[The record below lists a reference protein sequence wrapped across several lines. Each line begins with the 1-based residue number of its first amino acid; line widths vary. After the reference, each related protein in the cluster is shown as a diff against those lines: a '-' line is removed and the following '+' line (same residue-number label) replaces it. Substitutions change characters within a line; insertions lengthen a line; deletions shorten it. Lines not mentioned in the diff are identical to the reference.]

1 MFTNKL
7 VGAFGT
13 VVIWCRLFTRLID
26 GHIHLDMGGIRMN
39 SFKSYCFVIGCILVS
54 LCSHAWAAA
63 LPFGQTQTGTIGSA
77 AQSNSYTFS
86 ANANDVVDFTI
97 VPTSGNLS
105 PKIQL
110 YNSSG
115 TLVNSATTPYYCGNG
130 SNVELNTV
138 LLAAAGTYTVLVG
151 DCGDTNTGNY
161 VIYAQRTNNPAGAT
175 ALLFGQTQNG
185 TIGSAA
191 QRDSYTFSAT
201 ANDVVDFTAV
211 PTSGNLSP
219 KIRVYNP
226 AGTQVGSATTPYY
239 CGNGSG
245 VELNTVQLK
254 ATGTYTVL
262 VGDCGDTNT
271 GNYVIYA
278 QRTNN
283 PAGATALLFGQT
295 QNGTIGS
302 AAQNNSY
309 TFSASANDVLNFTMA
324 PTSGT
329 LSPRIRL
336 YSPAAALLGSAT
348 TPYYC
353 GNGSAVELNGVKLPA
368 TGTYTVLVGDCG
380 DTNTGNYNLSSQCFG
395 LCAASALLPQTITFE
410 ALSDQVMGTAPFA
423 LNATASSGLPV
434 TFASNATP
442 VCTVSGVT
450 VTLVAVGTCSITAS
464 QPGNSTYATATPV
477 TQTFAIGQTGA
488 GTAPKSIVLLER
500 NSADDTVNYF
510 QKLLT
515 SSGLPFTAL
524 TASQVNAASV
534 ANAVIIAGFSSEPTE
549 FKNVAGVIAAAVGNG
564 SWMIAEASGAYLPA
578 YAGIGSI
585 TTSGY
590 YPVVTDHNYFVKPIT
605 ASPIF
610 NNVPTWDPPN
620 APDLAQQL
628 CAYLEQTGT
637 FTSVAL
643 TSVGQTINFW
653 DLSVTSGWPHQATSS
668 SYCQS
673 WGGCTSQRS
682 VYQGGPQVISH
693 GAGEIMTGWNSLGV
707 VAGVVQYGPVSDAV
721 YKNFITWASPPVA
734 NCSYSLAPATQVF
747 PSAAGTGTVGVLTA
761 TGCPW
766 TASTTSPFLSIASG
780 SSGTGPGVV
789 QFSATANTG
798 PAARAGT
805 LTIAGQTATVNQAGT
820 APLLLL
826 SPTSIAVQWRQQ
838 GPLPTAIPL
847 SVFTAASSLSF
858 TAAASSTGNWLAVS
872 PTSGGAPATIIVTV
886 NPSSLQ
892 PGTYQGAVTVTAPT
906 ANPSSQS
913 FSVSLTVVASGSPAL
928 SVGTT
933 SLSYSFAQGAQQVRH
948 QRIPIGNSGGG
959 TLSYNASA
967 STNSGGNWLSVTQ
980 DGAGATLS
988 TPDLLTV
995 NIDPSSL
1002 GLGTYTGLITISA
1015 DTTQTIPVTVTVSAV
1030 QQTILLS
1037 QTGLTFTA
1045 VANGGIVPP
1054 QTFGILNSGSGS
1066 MDWSVSSSTV
1076 TGGNSWL
1083 SITPAS
1089 GTTDASSVT
1098 VPLVTV
1104 SVNPASLAPG
1114 QYSGLIQVASAA
1126 ADNTPQF
1133 VSVILDVLPAGSNP
1147 GPLVLPSGLIFTEA
1161 AGGTAAGSQKITL
1174 SNLTGSPLTFA
1185 TGKLTNDGAN
1195 WFTVTPATGTA
1206 TSTQATTLT
1215 VSVSSA
1221 GLSPAIR
1228 QGVLTLLF
1236 QDGSVRTV
1244 NILYLLASG
1253 GVSSQSA
1260 GVSHP
1265 LATSGSCAPTKLL
1278 PLVTSLGSQFTVPAG
1293 WPNTL
1298 ATQVVD
1304 DCGNPHV
1311 SGTVIATFSNG
1322 DPPLPLTSLK
1332 NGNWTGTWQVRNASA
1347 SVMAITVD
1355 ADNPSLNIAG
1365 AISVSGGLQSSAN
1378 APVMAA
1384 GGVLNSASF
1393 SPSAPLSPGTM
1404 ISIFGSNLA
1413 NGTSSASTLP
1423 LGTQLSGT
1431 LVTIGGKAAPL
1442 LYAGQGQINAII
1454 PYGLP
1459 VNTKTQVI
1467 VQRGNAYT
1475 SPEPITLS
1483 AADPGIFTKSASGTG
1498 QGIVI
1503 RPDGQYAAPGTPA
1516 QAGDEIVIYAVGL
1529 GETTP
1534 QATAGMAATSSPLQR
1549 VAGAVSLTIG
1559 GQPVRV
1565 DFAGLVPGFAELY
1578 QINAAVPAGVSGDSV
1593 SVVLMVAGQPSPPVT
1608 MAVQ

>member
-1 MFTNKL
+1 
-7 VGAFGT
+7 
-13 VVIWCRLFTRLID
+13 
-26 GHIHLDMGGIRMN
+26 MN
-39 SFKSYCFVIGCILVS
+39 SLKSYCFVIGCILVS

-86 ANANDVVDFTI
+86 ANANDVVDFTV

-105 PKIQL
+105 PKIRL

-161 VIYAQRTNNPAGAT
+161 ALYAQLTNNPTGAA
-175 ALLFGQTQNG
+175 ALAFGQTQTG
-185 TIGSAA
+185 TISSAA
-191 QRDSYTFSAT
+191 QSNSYTFSAN
-201 ANDVVDFTAV
+201 ANDVVDFTVV

-219 KIRVYNP
+219 RIRVYNP

-239 CGNGSG
+239 CGNGSN

-309 TFSASANDVLNFTMA
+309 TFSANANDVLNFTMA

-353 GNGSAVELNGVKLPA
+353 GNGSAVELNGVKLSA

-395 LCAASALLPQTITFE
+395 VCAVSTLLPQTITFG
-410 ALSDQVMGTAPFA
+410 APSNQVMGTVPFA
-423 LNATASSGLPV
+423 LSATASSGLPV
-434 TFASNATP
+434 TFTSNTTS

-464 QPGNSTYATATPV
+464 QPGNSTYAAATPV
-477 TQTFAIGQTGA
+477 TQTFAVGPITGGWTDDFESYALGSFPGNWTNSGNNAVSVVNTYRVSGNQSLQMYGDLGGCWAALAHRAIVLTPPFTVQVSVRNGNESTSGCHPGRASLQLNTGPSWTTPAVELFAFDKTGA
-488 GTAPKSIVLLER
+488 LNTASTGGQLLASLPLLQWNTVSVGYEFIDTSTVRLTYSINGQPGIVVTRPAASQEGSMTWLGLTAEEGTVWFDDVKVTPGVTAP
-500 NSADDTVNYF
+500 
-510 QKLLT
+510 
-515 SSGLPFTAL
+515 
-524 TASQVNAASV
+524 SV
-534 ANAVIIAGFSSEPTE
+534 
-549 FKNVAGVIAAAVGNG
+549 
-564 SWMIAEASGAYLPA
+564 
-578 YAGIGSI
+578 
-585 TTSGY
+585 
-590 YPVVTDHNYFVKPIT
+590 
-605 ASPIF
+605 
-610 NNVPTWDPPN
+610 PP
-620 APDLAQQL
+620 P
-628 CAYLEQTGT
+628 
-637 FTSVAL
+637 
-643 TSVGQTINFW
+643 
-653 DLSVTSGWPHQATSS
+653 
-668 SYCQS
+668 
-673 WGGCTSQRS
+673 
-682 VYQGGPQVISH
+682 
-693 GAGEIMTGWNSLGV
+693 
-707 VAGVVQYGPVSDAV
+707 
-721 YKNFITWASPPVA
+721 A
-734 NCSYSLAPATQVF
+734 NCTYSLAPATQVF
-747 PSAAGTGTVGVLTA
+747 PAAAGTGTVGILTSA
-761 TGCPW
+761 GCPW
-766 TASTTSPFLSIASG
+766 TASTTSSFLTIASG
-780 SSGTGPGVV
+780 FSGTGPGVV
-789 QFSATANTG
+789 QFSATANAS

-858 TAAASSTGNWLAVS
+858 TAAASSTGSWLAVS
-872 PTSGGAPATIIVTV
+872 PASGGAPATIVVTV

-892 PGTYQGAVTVTAPT
+892 PGTYQGTVTVTAPT

-913 FSVSLTVVASGSPAL
+913 FSVSLTVVASGSPAVSL
-928 SVGTT
+928 TTT
-933 SLSYSFAQGAQQVRH
+933 SLSYSFAQGSQQARH

-959 TLSYNASA
+959 TLSYIASA
-967 STNSGGNWLSVTQ
+967 STNSGGNWMSLTQ

-1002 GLGTYTGLITISA
+1002 GVGTYTGLIAITA

-1076 TGGNSWL
+1076 TGGNNWL
-1083 SITPAS
+1083 SVTPNS
-1089 GTTDASSVT
+1089 GTTDAGSLT

-1114 QYSGLIQVASAA
+1114 QYSGQIQITSQAA
-1126 ADNTPQF
+1126 NNTPEF
-1133 VSVILDVLPAGSNP
+1133 VSVILNVLPAGSNP

-1161 AGGTAAGSQKITL
+1161 VGGTAAGSQKITL

-1185 TGKLTNDGAN
+1185 SGKLTNDGVN
-1195 WFTVTPATGTA
+1195 WFSVTPATGTA

-1244 NILYLLASG
+1244 NILYLLAAG
-1253 GVSSQSA
+1253 GVSSGSA
-1260 GVSHP
+1260 DISRP
-1265 LATSGSCAPTKLL
+1265 WATSGTCTPTKLL

-1298 ATQVVD
+1298 AAQVVD

-1311 SGTVIATFSNG
+1311 GGTVIATFSNG
-1322 DPPLPLTSLK
+1322 DPPLPLISLK

-1347 SVMAITVD
+1347 PVIAVTVN

-1365 AISVSGGLQSSAN
+1365 AISLSGGLQNSAN
-1378 APVMAA
+1378 APVVRAPGVVNAA
-1384 GGVLNSASF
+1384 SY
-1393 SPSAPLSPGTM
+1393 SPSAPLSPGT
-1404 ISIFGSNLA
+1404 IIAIFGSNLA
-1413 NGTSSASTLP
+1413 NGTASASTLP
-1423 LGTQLSGT
+1423 LPSELSGT

-1442 LYAGQGQINAII
+1442 LYAGPGQINAVI

-1459 VNTKTQVI
+1459 VNTNTQVI
-1467 VQRGNAYT
+1467 VQQGNAYT

-1483 AADPGIFTKSASGTG
+1483 AADPGVLTKSANGTG
-1498 QGIVI
+1498 QGIII

-1516 QAGDEIVIYAVGL
+1516 QVGDEVVIYAVGL

-1534 QATAGMAATSSPLQR
+1534 QATAGQAASGSPLQR
-1549 VAGAVSLTIG
+1549 VAGVSLTIG
-1559 GQPVRV
+1559 GQPARV
-1565 DFAGLVPGFAELY
+1565 DFAGLAPGFAELY

-1593 SVVLMVAGQPSPPVT
+1593 PVVLTVAGQPSPPVT